1 MTMPNA
7 SREDFDR
14 LMRNWMDADAHVPE
28 PEDLLD
34 RVVAETRH
42 VRRIPRWLLPERWI
56 PVQLTMR
63 LQTVP
68 RMVPVLL
75 LLIAVLLVGAALV
88 IGLGSWR
95 PLPAPFGP
103 ARNGLLAY
111 DTNAAIMV
119 SGADGTG
126 ARPLVTSVA
135 YASGATFSP
144 DGAKFVFWGD
154 NSPDSLYLANS
165 DGTGVRK
172 VSGDLWISTDKPPTW
187 SPDSRSIAFSS
198 ESGPNKLDERIYV
211 VDATTGSS
219 TPRPITDAATVR
231 AFLPAWS
238 PDGNW
243 IAFIGMRQGVDAPK
257 LWVVHPD
264 GTDAHSFTTTR
275 YVEMTT
281 PQWAPSAASMRLA
294 YAGGDVTP
302 DLQDIFVIDIATAI
316 ENKIST
322 DPANERWPA
331 WSPDGTKLAWLIGG
345 TPPKLRIASMDR
357 AEPDKTLASGAM
369 GAPPAW
375 SPDGTKLF
383 AADETRSTVTVVTV
397 DGSAPNVR
405 ISHPRGQGL
414 PVWQRLAP

>member
-1 MTMPNA
+1 MTMPTA

-34 RVVAETRH
+34 RVVAETRQ
-42 VRRIPRWLLPERWI
+42 VGRIPGWLLAERWI

-75 LLIAVLLVGAALV
+75 LLIAVLLVAGALV
-88 IGLGSWR
+88 VGLGSWH
-95 PLPAPFGP
+95 PMPAPFGP

-111 DTNAAIMV
+111 DTNAAILV
-119 SGADGTG
+119 SDADGTG

-144 DGAKFVFWGD
+144 DGAKLVFWGD
-154 NSPDSLYLANS
+154 NSPDSLYLANA

-172 VSGDLWISTDKPPTW
+172 LSGDLWISTDKPPAW
-187 SPDSRSIAFSS
+187 SPDSKSVAFSS
-198 ESGPNKLDERIYV
+198 ESGPNLLDERIYV
-211 VDATTGSS
+211 VDVTAASS
-219 TPRPITDAATVR
+219 TPRPITDPATVR
-231 AFLPAWS
+231 GLLPAWA
-238 PDGNW
+238 PDGSW
-243 IAFIGMRQGVDAPK
+243 IAYIGISHTFDRPN

-264 GTDAHSFTTTR
+264 GTEAHSFTTTR
-275 YVEMTT
+275 YIEVTT
-281 PQWAPSAASMRLA
+281 PQWAPTAVSTRLA
-294 YAGGDVTP
+294 YAAADTSP
-302 DLQDIFVIDIATAI
+302 DLQDIFVIDIATAT
-316 ENKIST
+316 ETKIST
-322 DPANERWPA
+322 EPANERWPA

-345 TPPKLRIASMDR
+345 SPPQLRITSIDG
-357 AEPDKTLASGAM
+357 AEPIKTLASGFM
-369 GAPPAW
+369 GTPPAW

-383 AADETRSTVTVVTV
+383 AADEARSTVTVVTV

>member
-7 SREDFDR
+7 SREEFDR
-14 LMRNWMDADAHVPE
+14 LMRQWMDADAHVPE

-34 RVVAETRH
+34 RVVAQTRQ

-75 LLIAVLLVGAALV
+75 LLIAVLLVAAALV

-111 DTNAAIMV
+111 DTNAAILV
-119 SGADGTG
+119 SDADGTG

-135 YASGATFSP
+135 FASGATFSP
-144 DGAKFVFWGD
+144 DGAKLVFWGD
-154 NSPDSLYLANS
+154 GSPDSLYVANA

-172 VSGDLWISTDKPPTW
+172 LSGDLWISTDKPPTW
-187 SPDSRSIAFSS
+187 SPDSKSIAFSS
-198 ESGPNKLDERIYV
+198 ESGPNLLDERIYV
-211 VDATTGSS
+211 VDVTTASS

-243 IAFIGMRQGVDAPK
+243 IAFVGISPDGDVLK

-264 GTDAHSFTTTR
+264 GTGVHSFTTTR
-275 YVEMTT
+275 YVEVTT
-281 PQWAPSAASMRLA
+281 PQWAPSAASTRLA

-316 ENKIST
+316 ETKIST

-331 WSPDGTKLAWLIGG
+331 WSPDGTKLAWLVGG
-345 TPPKLRIASMDR
+345 TPPQLRIASIDG
-357 AEPDKTLASGAM
+357 AEPARTLASGAM
-369 GAPPAW
+369 GAPLAW

-405 ISHPRGQGL
+405 ISHLRGQGL